1 MKSKGVKKGLVVLR
15 RAKLRGFSCT
25 FFFLFL
31 VSVSSSV
38 VMVTSYV
45 SLKYISEEEVI
56 FETSYKGGDFVD
68 QVEYFEAGAGKYQVQ
83 ILGKCQ

>member
-1 MKSKGVKKGLVVLR
+1 
-15 RAKLRGFSCT
+15 
-25 FFFLFL
+25 
-31 VSVSSSV
+31 
-38 VMVTSYV
+38 MVTSYV